1 MLDFERKCLGNDFVR
16 NTEKGDRPLV
26 VDIFRVASFRY
37 EFYVPF
43 IYDSS

>member
-1 MLDFERKCLGNDFVR
+1 MPDFERKCLGNDLVR
-16 NTEKGDRPLV
+16 DIEKGDRPPV
-26 VDIFRVASFRY
+26 TDIFRVASFRY